1 MEAIILA
8 GGFGTRLRHVVT
20 DVPKPMAPM
29 DDNGTPFL
37 NVLLDKLMAAGFT
50 RVILSTGYM
59 RDKIRAYYGLK
70 YGKLDVSYSEEETPL
85 FTGGAIKKALRQC
98 AKDSVFV
105 LNGDT
110 CFDVDFS
117 QMRLLFQTSEADVVM
132 AIKWMDDCSRYG
144 TVERNGGRI
153 VSFHE
158 KLAQTKGWINGG
170 CYCLKRELLEPEAE
184 KFSFEKYMED
194 NIDKK
199 KIVGYES
206 GGFFIDIGVP
216 EDYYMAREL
225 YGIKPSGSV

>member
-1 MEAIILA
+1 
-8 GGFGTRLRHVVT
+8 
-20 DVPKPMAPM
+20 
-29 DDNGTPFL
+29 
-37 NVLLDKLMAAGFT
+37 
-50 RVILSTGYM
+50 
-59 RDKIRAYYGLK
+59 
-70 YGKLDVSYSEEETPL
+70 
-85 FTGGAIKKALRQC
+85 
-98 AKDSVFV
+98 
-105 LNGDT
+105 
-110 CFDVDFS
+110 
-117 QMRLLFQTSEADVVM
+117 M

-144 TVERNGGRI
+144 TVERDGERI

-170 CYCLKRELLEPEAE
+170 CYCLKRKLLEPEDE

-194 NIDKK
+194 NVGKK